1 MGYTDLWKCKVCG
14 TLPEIEMTGKNFV
27 VKCNVCTSPKTQF
40 EGNGL
45 DEVVMLW
52 NRQNDPSPSLIER
65 IKSFFKKKDEDE
77 GEEPP
82 EPATKAPA
90 QIKSFFEKKEE
101 EKRKEEEKKD

>member
-27 VKCNVCTSPKTQF
+27 VKCNVCNNVKTRF

-45 DEVVMLW
+45 DQVVILW
-52 NRQNDPSPSLIER
+52 NRQNDPKPSLIER
-65 IKSFFKKKDEDE
+65 IKSLFKKKDE
-77 GEEPP
+77 EEV
-82 EPATKAPA
+82 EDQPAPARKAPA

-101 EKRKEEEKKD
+101 EKKE